1 MKLPICRVI
10 LLTVATLVPVTA
22 QAYESGDWLWRFNMM
37 MVQPQF
43 GGDEITPP
51 GGPWGLLQLGE
62 EIMPSL
68 QVDYMLA
75 DRWALGVGLPLQQL
89 NQTVWL
95 GDDSGSVKVA
105 KAETLPVAVTLSY
118 YLPKWKNLR
127 SYLIGGWQYYY
138 VVTDSR
144 RKDALAGLGNIE
156 IGDGQGFG
164 SGIGFEWDRDG
175 DWSWTASAVKY
186 LTKQD
191 VKVYYNGAPPEDLEV
206 EPAPIVLTI
215 GLTRRF

>member
-1 MKLPICRVI
+1 MKLAIYRVI
-10 LLTVATLVPVTA
+10 LLTIATLGPATA
-22 QAYESGDWLWRFNMM
+22 QAYEAGDWLWRVNMM

-43 GGDEITPP
+43 GGDDISAPEAPT
-51 GGPWGLLQLGE
+51 GQLLLGE
-62 EIMPSL
+62 EIMPSIQL
-68 QVDYMLA
+68 DYMLA
-75 DRWALGVGLPLQQL
+75 DRWALGVGLPLQEL

-95 GDDSGSVKVA
+95 GDDNGSVKVA
-105 KAETLPVAVTLSY
+105 DAETLPVAVTLSY

-127 SYLIGGWQYYY
+127 SYLIGGWQYYH

-144 RKDALAGLGNIE
+144 RRDAFTGLGNMEIE
-156 IGDGQGFG
+156 DGQGFG
-164 SGIGFEWDRDG
+164 GGIGFEWDRDG

-186 LTKQD
+186 STKQD
-191 VKVYYNGAPPEDLEV
+191 VKVYYSGAQQEDLEA

>member
-1 MKLPICRVI
+1 MKLSIYRVI
-10 LLTVATLVPVTA
+10 LLTIATLVPVTA

-43 GGDEITPP
+43 GGDEVNAP
-51 GGPWGLLQLGE
+51 GAPSGQLQLGE

-75 DRWALGVGLPLQQL
+75 DRWALGVGLPLQEL

-95 GDDSGSVKVA
+95 GSDSGSVKVA

-127 SYLIGGWQYYY
+127 SYLIGGWQYYH
-138 VVTDSR
+138 VVTDAR
-144 RKDALAGLGNIE
+144 RQDAFTGLGNIE
-156 IGDGQGFG
+156 MEDGQGFG
-164 SGIGFEWDRDG
+164 GGIGFEWDRDG
-175 DWSWTASAVKY
+175 DWSWTAAAVKY
-186 LTKQD
+186 TTKQD
-191 VKVYYNGAPPEDLEV
+191 VKITYNGAPPEDIEA